1 MKDQRQE
8 DDSGHLTGTNVDFR
22 DKNNLPPPLAIC
34 PGLALETTHLAYI
47 V

>member
-8 DDSGHLTGTNVDFR
+8 DDSGHLTGTNADFR
-22 DKNNLPPPLAIC
+22 DKNPLSPLALC